1 MVSNSDNKKI
11 DKKPERSFNTLFKKA
26 ILNWLQLTNEPVVKV
41 YHGYG
46 DVTQLVVYGHVLKL
60 SPLPRKKY
68 TSNWLTNTF
77 SLLRLFMVRPYANAK
92 VRMRWNNQTLETQ
105 SAADGFFHFEWKPE
119 QTLSTGWHPVFVNY
133 VHPLN
138 DEIILATGE
147 GSIFIPHICQ
157 YACISDID
165 DTFLIS
171 HSTNF
176 RKRLFVLLT
185 ENAQS
190 RKPFEGVV
198 RHYQLLSKAGAG
210 GEELNPFFYVSSS
223 EWNLYD
229 YIKEF
234 SRKNELPEGI
244 YLLNELKRLS
254 QVLKSGQGKHATKFF
269 RIARIIETFP
279 LQKYILLGDDS
290 QEDPAIYAS
299 VVEHFPQK
307 IYAVYLR
314 RVNFSNEPAVRELI
328 SRIQDAG
335 VACCYFKHSSEAVEH
350 SQKIGLISP

>member
-1 MVSNSDNKKI
+1 MI
-11 DKKPERSFNTLFKKA
+11 
-26 ILNWLQLTNEPVVKV
+26 ILKWLRLTGELIVKV
-41 YHGYG
+41 YDGYG
-46 DVTQLVVYGHVLKL
+46 DVTQLIIYGHVLKL

-77 SLLRLFMVRPYANAK
+77 SLLRLFIVRPKANAK
-92 VRMRWNNQTLETQ
+92 VRMRWGDQTLETQ
-105 SAADGFFHFEWKPE
+105 TTADGFFHFEWKPE
-119 QTLSTGWHPVFVNY
+119 QTLPTGWHPVIVNY
-133 VHPLN
+133 VDPVN
-138 DEIILATGE
+138 NEIILATGK
-147 GSIFIPHICQ
+147 GSVFIPHVSQ

-171 HSTNF
+171 HSSNF

-198 RHYQLLSKAGAG
+198 KHYQLLSKANAA

-234 SRKNELPEGI
+234 SRKNELPPGI
-244 YLLNELKRLS
+244 YLLNELKRLR
-254 QVLKSGQGKHATKFF
+254 QVLKSGQGKHKTKFF
-269 RIARIIETFP
+269 RIVRIIESFP

-290 QEDPAIYAS
+290 QDDPSIYAS
-299 VVEHFPQK
+299 VVEHFPDK

-314 RVNFSNEPAVRELI
+314 RVKISNESAVKEI
-328 SRIQDAG
+328 ITRIEEAG
-335 VACCYFKHSSEAVEH
+335 VACCYFTHSSEAIEH
-350 SQKIGLISP
+350 SVKIGLISL